1 MTRWIFVAFAGLSYL
16 LFLATFAA
24 LMAFVAGI
32 ELPTVSLSKS
42 IDTQTN
48 LPIALAL
55 LIDAGMIGLFA
66 AQHSVM
72 ARPAFK
78 RAWTKIVARPIERS
92 VYCLASSIVLIMLM
106 LFWQGIDATVWS
118 IDSPTLRGAL
128 WSLFVVGWLAVPTA
142 SLMISHADL
151 FGLRQVWL
159 HLRGKTY
166 EPLPFRTPFAYR
178 YVRHPLYIGWA
189 IAFWATPTMTAGHLL
204 FAGTMTLYMIGAA
217 IVEERDLVAHFGE
230 RYVDYRRRVPM
241 FVPNPFA
248 RPAHESEVDAGDV
261 RRDARNS
268 CPEC

>member
-1 MTRWIFVAFAGLSYL
+1 MTRWFYVAFAGFSYL

-24 LMAFVAGI
+24 LMAFVAGA
-32 ELPTVSLSKS
+32 ELSQFGLLKT
-42 IDTQTN
+42 IDTPTD
-48 LPIALAL
+48 LPLGLTL
-55 LIDAGMIGLFA
+55 LIDAGLIGLFA

-78 RAWTKIVARPIERS
+78 RVWTKVVAKPIERS
-92 VYCLASSIVLIMLM
+92 VYCLLSSIVLIVLVIG
-106 LFWQGIDATVWS
+106 WQGIDATVWNVQ
-118 IDSPTLRGAL
+118 SPTLRGAI
-128 WSLFVVGWLAVPTA
+128 WSLFVVGWLAVPTV

-159 HLRGKTY
+159 HLRGKAY

-189 IAFWATPTMTAGHLL
+189 IAFWATPTMTVGHLFL
-204 FAGTMTLYMIGAA
+204 AAAMTLYMVGAA
-217 IVEERDLVAHFGE
+217 IVEERDLIAHFGE

-241 FVPNPFA
+241 FLPNPFG
-248 RPAHESEVDAGDV
+248 RPTDESEVVASEV

-268 CPEC
+268 CPEF

>member
-1 MTRWIFVAFAGLSYL
+1 VTRWICAAFGGFAYL

-32 ELPTVSLSKS
+32 ELPTVGLPRT
-42 IDTQTN
+42 IDTPTS
-48 LPIALAL
+48 LPLGLALA
-55 LIDAGMIGLFA
+55 IDVALVGQFA

-78 RAWTKIVARPIERS
+78 RIWTKLIPKPIERS
-92 VYCLASSIVLIMLM
+92 VYVLLSSIVLIVLM
-106 LFWQGIDATVWS
+106 AFWQGIAGVVWNAEAS
-118 IDSPTLRGAL
+118 TLRGAL
-128 WSLFVVGWLAVPTA
+128 WSLFVVGWLAVPVV

-151 FGLRQVWL
+151 FGLRQVWF
-159 HLRGKTY
+159 HLRGKAY

-204 FAGTMTLYMIGAA
+204 FAGTMTLYMIGATLL
-217 IVEERDLVAHFGE
+217 EECDLLAHFGE
-230 RYVDYRRRVPM
+230 RYAEYRRRVPM
-241 FVPNPFA
+241 FVPNPLA
-248 RPAHESEVDAGDV
+248 RPVEESEVVTAEA

-268 CPEC
+268 CPEF